1 MGMCCNALYRA
12 IIRQSYL
19 FLISPQSGKNIRNNT
34 WGCLYIKDVEPILK
48 T

>member
-1 MGMCCNALYRA
+1 MCFNALYRA
-12 IIRQSYL
+12 IIRQFYL
-19 FLISPQSGKNIRNNT
+19 FLISSQSVKNIRNNT